1 MKNISVLIID
11 DEESQIES
19 IKGFLRRRNYNVYA
33 AYNGADGIKLITENA
48 IDVVL
53 TDYRMPG
60 LSGLEV
66 LIKVKE
72 INPDIDVV
80 VITAY
85 GSVQDAV
92 DIMKAGAYDYLTKPI
107 DLDDLESMLE
117 RIKEKR
123 ALISENRLLKEQLME
138 RFKFDSIIYQSKE
151 MEEALNTAARV
162 ANSRANVLI
171 RGESGTGKELVAR
184 AIHFSST
191 RKDKPFIT
199 VNIAALSESL
209 LVSELF
215 GHEKGSFT
223 GATNQRIGKFEM
235 ANGGT
240 LFLDEV
246 GEIPPP
252 LQVKLLRVIQFG
264 EIERVGSQST
274 IKIDVRIIGATHR
287 NLEEMIAQNFFRE
300 DLYYRLNVVP
310 IWIAPIRKRK
320 TDIPLLINHFIK
332 KYSEANK
339 KDVKGITKEA
349 LDKIIKYDFPGNIRE
364 LENIIE
370 RGIVLCRSEY
380 LTTKDLPSNIETI
393 SEKSILDPLNLENTF
408 EEKMKTFETEML
420 NEALKQ
426 NNGNQ
431 SAAARM
437 MGISER
443 HFRSRLERLGLKKQ

>member
-11 DEESQIES
+11 DEESQVES
-19 IKGFLRRRNYNVYA
+19 IKSFLRRRNYNVYT

-66 LIKVKE
+66 LKKVKE

-92 DIMKAGAYDYLTKPI
+92 DIMKTGAYDYLTKPI
-107 DLDDLESMLE
+107 DLDDLELMLE

-123 ALISENRLLKEQLME
+123 ALVSENRLLKEQLME

-151 MEEALNTAARV
+151 MEEALSTAARV
-162 ANSRANVLI
+162 ANSKANVLI

-191 RKDKPFIT
+191 RKDKPFIA

-209 LVSELF
+209 LESELF

-223 GATNQRIGKFEM
+223 GAINQRIGKFEM

-240 LFLDEV
+240 LFMDEV
-246 GEIPPP
+246 GEIPLP

-274 IKIDVRIIGATHR
+274 INIDVRIIGATHR
-287 NLEEMIAQNFFRE
+287 NLEEMIANNLFRE

-320 TDIPLLINHFIK
+320 TDIPLLIDHFIK

-380 LTTKDLPSNIETI
+380 LTTKDLPSNIGTI
-393 SEKSILDPLNLENTF
+393 SEKSILDPLNLDNTF